1 MKSELEKIPGV
12 GPNMAAHLHAL
23 GFDTVESLRTRRRF
37 MNAIALA
44 AAAYWTGVC
53 CMSTAVLST
62 LLKRPYRS
70 LKNVNGGIGR
80 TSQIKRRMR
89 VESRLSGAQRF
100 FG

>member
-23 GFDTVESLRTRRRF
+23 GFDTVESLRGQDPQ
-37 MNAIALA
+37 ALYERDCA
-44 AAAYWTGVC
+44 RCGGVC